1 MSARSFHISVQ
12 GASHIKRGKEC
23 QDVSASCD
31 TEDYS
36 IAIICDGH
44 GGDDYVR
51 SAVGAG
57 LACIAAENSIRD
69 FMSKVDK
76 EAFQKSAKQREELLG
91 RLEGSIINAW
101 NKAVREHYSA
111 NPFTDSEIEVLSD
124 RAKRKYLQDQEIES
138 AYGTTLLAAVLTPD
152 FWFGIHIGDGKCVAV
167 DSAGTFSQPI
177 PWDEKCFLN
186 ATTSICDKDAIGNF
200 RHFYSDDLPAAV
212 FVGSDG
218 IDDCFCND
226 EQLNSLYRTAL
237 YSFSTSEFNA
247 AVAEL
252 QDYLPRLSTK
262 GSGDDISVAAILDLN
277 RIQEIKIIREPTYSS
292 EVIEDEK
299 EVSSGE
305 TDGGKELV
313 EYVADEQKEV
323 PVDGQ

>member
-31 TEDYS
+31 SEGYS
-36 IAIICDGH
+36 IAIVCDGH

-51 SAVGAG
+51 SAIGAG
-57 LACIAAENSIRD
+57 LACIAAESSIRD

-91 RLEGSIINAW
+91 RLEGSIINTW
-101 NKAVREHYSA
+101 NKAVQEHYSTT
-111 NPFTDSEIEVLSD
+111 PFTDSEIAVLSD
-124 RAKRKYLQDQEIES
+124 RAKCKYLQDQQIES
-138 AYGTTLLAAVLTPD
+138 AYGTTLIAAVLTPD

-200 RHFYSDDLPAAV
+200 RYFYSDDLPAAV

-226 EQLNSLYRTAL
+226 EQLHSLYRTVL
-237 YSFSTSEFNA
+237 YSFSSSEFDT

-252 QDYLPRLSTK
+252 KDYLPRLSAK
-262 GSGDDISVAAILDLN
+262 GSGDDMSVAAILDMD
-277 RIQEIKIIREPTYSS
+277 KIGELQVIRESVCSKATA
-292 EVIEDEK
+292 
-299 EVSSGE
+299 GE
-305 TDGGKELV
+305 TDGNKELG
-313 EYVADEQKEV
+313 ESETDKQKEISI
-323 PVDGQ
+323 DGQ